1 MQYAQLNEDGT
12 YSHQITTSGNVL
24 WDENNFCPAAAL
36 IKDGKADQ
44 FRVVELHEVDPPE
57 IDPMTQS
64 VTRDGGEYV
73 DGRWQYNWRVD
84 DLSPEQIAEN
94 TAAKERKAVV
104 AAKTKRDKMLSESDW
119 VVIKALE
126 AGAPVSVEWAV
137 YRQALREVPQQEGFP
152 NTIAWPVFP
161 LLN

>member
-36 IKDGKADQ
+36 IKDGKAEQ

-64 VTRDGGEYV
+64 VIRDGGEYV

-126 AGAPVSVEWAV
+126 AGALVSEEWVV